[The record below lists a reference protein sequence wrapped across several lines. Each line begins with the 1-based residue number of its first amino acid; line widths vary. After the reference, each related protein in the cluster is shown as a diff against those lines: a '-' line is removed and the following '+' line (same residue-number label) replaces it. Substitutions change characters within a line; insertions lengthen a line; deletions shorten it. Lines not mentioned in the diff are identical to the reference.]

1 MLAQRLPATQPD
13 LWGRSAEGKMTQTG
27 GAKAS
32 SWEDTGTRCNL
43 PTKARP
49 ALLVASLFCALFL
62 FYLHSLEG
70 KLLPTS
76 RPKDRLV
83 CTPTGCWSRIPSS
96 LPLNDSEVKDEGFCR
111 TVLGQTQAFHHL
123 PGSAP
128 LPGALPLLGVHAQ
141 RVGKAKASRISPAP
155 LITRAL
161 GEASSSGI
169 EKAVEALNGETST
182 RAIPKTAESLNG
194 QAAEGEKAAKPPISY
209 TRSGHKSVAK
219 VWLHEGPYGWKRKTP
234 TGSKATIRRDQVYKA
249 KYADIP
255 RPTRFGPRLPD
266 GQVLGKMRDTPEG
279 SRSTRF
285 RDKRR
290 ATLISLNL
298 DPNHRSPSK
307 AIMDKLKSM
316 NKSPKRGDLS
326 HPVRP
331 VSPVPPFGSPGRPR
345 KTPEGSYRTRLRDKQ
360 RDAAAAGLE
369 WTPERKGA
377 KRKTPGGSRVTRW
390 RERHEALFGAP
401 PARKKQ
407 QMRKPPQDGPSE
419 AGPAEMMD
427 DGSSTR
433 ADTMVAVPQRPRS
446 ARLAAQ
452 RARAT
457 HLSGQADQPSN
468 LQSIASTGQ
477 VEQGTRRVHHA
488 TSSSS
493 DAYGSP
499 SATKSR
505 ALGDVYKEA
514 HPTELRSSP
523 SDRIRES
530 SSDEAKTSLS
540 PERSEKPAT
549 PPRRVLPDLNLPP
562 PPEELLR
569 RDASMTD
576 DPGWSKVHTT
586 RGKPSA
592 RFLLRRLL
600 PEVGT
605 ARKAEQEVQEVV
617 DLTKARP
624 TTGAIRLTASDLAR
638 KIPGDL
644 HSSIHGFR
652 KGEMPTELQALLDKN
667 TREWNELVR
676 SRRAAQAAQQL
687 GRTAAKSPLISPDSR
702 HWSPASEEHSR
713 NSAPSASPDSSAEG
727 LRAYSLSTSSQSTT
741 PTTSS
746 FSDLGPRQRYKKQ
759 RSLREI
765 DAGEVSS
772 PRFLARSADLAAKLE
787 QTDQGIRHT
796 AALTRP
802 RERPKKRFV
811 SQTEDQTAPHKVGPR
826 VNQDVSRRRGTDS
839 ARPRGRPR
847 KHVAQGQTL
856 SLKGERR
863 DLHANELS
871 TSQTILKRA
880 GGELPFE
887 VLKAGK
893 HIYSPQETAELRES
907 ARLYA
912 VREGIDLS
920 NHKIQMREPVRT
932 TQRDMWPHYWASVT
946 GPDGK
951 TVPSKAER
959 HAQFGQTLHK
969 IHHSPEMNQDPN
981 FAFQRAAAIAARK
994 AANAKENVK
1003 TAVRRAREYAGLGYA
1018 QHLRLKISTP
1028 EAAHM
1033 LDAFR
1038 RHKEQVRVASGQRI
1052 NSFEASTPV
1061 HRTPTEPRWHFRG
1074 RAWDEKGQALPSEDG
1089 SHEHK
1094 VVLPETTT
1102 FGLKDRHR
1110 QNPIEEDV
1118 DFHVHQT
1125 GLSKDQAKSALKA
1138 IARAQGPHDAVTAY
1152 RQVNQ
1157 GAAARSPFGA
1167 KQAGANILESSRGG
1181 ALPSRSAKQL
1191 GPQQGPAPS
1200 SRKQAPPPDLLSATD
1215 NDPALTAHVGN
1226 AAPLHD
1232 RTMLSRQTS
1241 NVASSASS
1249 LTPRPIASAHD
1260 DGLQLSL
1267 GPSSS
1272 GSSVKRPAPAAVEG
1286 RPAKKHEVDT
1296 ELRLGPPG
1304 S

>member
-1 MLAQRLPATQPD
+1 MPAQWLPATQPD
-13 LWGRSAEGKMTQTG
+13 LRRLSAEGKMTHTA
-27 GAKAS
+27 GAKS
-32 SWEDTGTRCNL
+32 GSWQDTGTRCNL

-49 ALLVASLFCALFL
+49 AVLVASFFSAIFI
-62 FYLHSLEG
+62 FYLNSLEG
-70 KLLPTS
+70 KLLPSS
-76 RPKDRLV
+76 RFKNRLV
-83 CTPTGCWSRIPSS
+83 CNPTRCWSRTSSS
-96 LPLNDSEVKDEGFCR
+96 LPLDDSEVKDEGFCR
-111 TVLGQTQAFHHL
+111 AMLGQTKAFHLL
-123 PGSAP
+123 PSSAP
-128 LPGALPLLGVHAQ
+128 LPAALPLLGVHAQ

-161 GEASSSGI
+161 GEASSTGI

-182 RAIPKTAESLNG
+182 RAISKSAESLNG
-194 QAAEGEKAAKPPISY
+194 QPAEGEKAAKPLISY
-209 TRSGHKSVAK
+209 TRSGHKSVAR

-234 TGSKATIRRDQVYKA
+234 TGSKNTIRRDQIYKE
-249 KYADIP
+249 KYAGVP
-255 RPTRFGPRLPD
+255 RPTRFGPRLPE
-266 GQVLGKMRDTPEG
+266 GKVLGKMRDTPEG

-290 ATLISLNL
+290 ATLISLNI
-298 DPNHRSPSK
+298 DPNHRSPSE
-307 AIMDKLKSM
+307 AIMDKLRSM

-326 HPVRP
+326 HPVK
-331 VSPVPPFGSPGRPR
+331 PVPPVAPSGKPGRPR

-360 RDAAAAGLE
+360 MQAAEAGLE

-407 QMRKPPQDGPSE
+407 QLRKPSQDGPSE
-419 AGPAEMMD
+419 ARPAKMVD
-427 DGSSTR
+427 DRSSTR
-433 ADTMVAVPQRPRS
+433 ADEMVVVPQRPRS

-457 HLSGQADQPSN
+457 HLPEQADQPSN
-468 LQSIASTGQ
+468 LQSTASTGQ
-477 VEQGTRRVHHA
+477 AGQGTRRVRDA
-488 TSSSS
+488 ASSSS
-493 DAYGSP
+493 DGSP

-505 ALGDVYKEA
+505 TLGDVYKEA
-514 HPTELRSSP
+514 HPTELRPSP
-523 SDRIRES
+523 SDSTRGTS
-530 SSDEAKTSLS
+530 SGEAKTSLS
-540 PERSEKPAT
+540 PQRSAKPAT

-569 RDASMTD
+569 RDASMTHD
-576 DPGWSKVHTT
+576 SGWLKVRTT
-586 RGKPSA
+586 SGNLSA
-592 RFLLRRLL
+592 RVLRRRL
-600 PEVGT
+600 PSEFGS
-605 ARKAEQEVQEVV
+605 ARKAMQEVEEVV

-624 TTGAIRLTASDLAR
+624 TTGAIRLSASDLAR
-638 KIPGDL
+638 KTPGDL

-652 KGEMPTELQALLDKN
+652 KGEMPTELQALLDQN

-676 SRRAAQAAQQL
+676 SRRTAQAAEQL
-687 GRTAAKSPLISPDSR
+687 GQTAAKSPLISPQSR

-713 NSAPSASPDSSAEG
+713 NSAPSASPDISAKER
-727 LRAYSLSTSSQSTT
+727 RAYSPSTSSQSTT

-765 DAGEVSS
+765 DAGEVTS
-772 PRFLARSADLAAKLE
+772 PRFLARSAELSAKVE
-787 QTDQGIRHT
+787 QTNQDIRHT
-796 AALTRP
+796 AALARP
-802 RERPKKRFV
+802 RETSKEPFV
-811 SQTEDQTAPHKVGPR
+811 PQAENQTAPHKVALR
-826 VNQDVSRRRGTDS
+826 VNQNISRS
-839 ARPRGRPR
+839 RPRGRPR
-847 KHVAQGQTL
+847 KHSAEGHAL
-856 SLKGERR
+856 SHKSERR
-863 DLHANELS
+863 DLHANQLS

-887 VLKAGK
+887 VLKGGK
-893 HIYSPQETAELRES
+893 RIYSPQETAELRES

-920 NHKIQMREPVRT
+920 NHKIQMREAVRT
-932 TQRDMWPHYWASVT
+932 TQRDMWPHYWASIT

-959 HAQFGQTLHK
+959 HALFGQALHK

-981 FAFQRAAAIAARK
+981 FAYQRAAAIAARK
-994 AANAKENVK
+994 AALAKENVK
-1003 TAVRRAREYAGLGYA
+1003 TAVRRARQYAGLGYA
-1018 QHLRLKISTP
+1018 QHLRLISTP

-1033 LDAFR
+1033 LEAFR

-1074 RAWDEKGQALPSEDG
+1074 RAWDEKGQPLPSEDG
-1089 SHEHK
+1089 GHEHK
-1094 VVLPETTT
+1094 VVLPENTT

-1110 QNPIEEDV
+1110 QNPIDEDV

-1138 IARAQGPHDAVTAY
+1138 IARAQGPHDAATAY

-1157 GAAARSPFGA
+1157 GTAALSPFEA
-1167 KQAGANILESSRGG
+1167 KQAGANIFESSRGG
-1181 ALPSRSAKQL
+1181 ALPGRSAKRL
-1191 GPQQGPAPS
+1191 GPQHSPMPS

-1215 NDPALTAHVGN
+1215 STAALTAHVGN

-1272 GSSVKRPAPAAVEG
+1272 GSSVKRPAPAAVEE